1 MRNLSILAVMI
12 ISVIIGA
19 CGNSSN
25 NENKKDGGVSTTSKI
40 QKQDSKVDLR
50 TEEGLL
56 KTLEKINI
64 QIPDEF
70 KFVEAKLE
78 APYFKSKFISD
89 TLSEES
95 REMITEWFKNT
106 IAKKENAGWKIMNV
120 RDDEEI
126 FGSIFNE
133 FILWAPDN
141 VSVIDGMTTSIA
153 NDQDEKIMTL
163 YFSIER

>member
-1 MRNLSILAVMI
+1 MRNLKILAVMI

-40 QKQDSKVDLR
+40 QGQDSKVDLK

-95 REMITEWFKNT
+95 IEKITEWFKNT

-126 FGSIFNE
+126 FGTIINE

-141 VSVIDGMTTSIA
+141 VSVIDGMTTSIK

-163 YFSIER
+163 SFSIDR